1 MRGSVGIAGGPPWFF
16 EVLGDDLAI
25 SRLAQCSQASSLHH
39 FGDRAKIAAP
49 SSVPGTLHSS
59 CRQWLGRPF
68 FAARDTM
75 TVWEGVWVYR
85 TGAKLL
91 NEFNETGGRGGM

>member
-1 MRGSVGIAGGPPWFF
+1 MHPAMRGSVGIAGGPPWFF

-59 CRQWLGRPF
+59 CRQWLGRPC
-68 FAARDTM
+68 M
-75 TVWEGVWVYR
+75 
-85 TGAKLL
+85 
-91 NEFNETGGRGGM
+91 GRSVGLQNWRKIT